1 VAVNRLVP
9 FVKVPDV
16 ERSVSFYRHLGFELG
31 DTAEYGGHLSWATL
45 SSDGAEIMFEGT
57 NETIAPDHQGI
68 LFYLY
73 SPDLS
78 SLRDRLLAAGIDPG
92 EIEDGTPGPTE
103 EMRVIDPDGY
113 TLMIAQID

>member
-1 VAVNRLVP
+1 VSVNRLVP

-16 ERSVSFYRHLGFELG
+16 ERSVAFYEHLGFVLG
-31 DTAEYGGHLSWATL
+31 DSAEYGGHLSWAAL
-45 SSDGAEIMFEGT
+45 GNGNAEIMFEGT
-57 NETIAPDHQGI
+57 NETIDPDRQGV

-73 SPDLS
+73 SPDLTA
-78 SLRDRLLAAGIDPG
+78 LRDHLVAAGIAAG
-92 EIEDGTPGPTE
+92 EIEDGTPGPSE

>member
-1 VAVNRLVP
+1 VVVNRLVP

-16 ERSVSFYRHLGFELG
+16 ERSVAFYQHLGFVLG
-31 DTAEYGGHLSWATL
+31 DSAQYGGHLSWAAL
-45 SSDGAEIMFEGT
+45 SSDTAEIMFEGT
-57 NETIAPDHQGI
+57 NETIEPDRQGV

-73 SPDLS
+73 SPDLA
-78 SLRDRLLAAGIDPG
+78 SLRDHLVAAGIDTG

>member
-1 VAVNRLVP
+1 VFVNRLVP

-16 ERSVSFYRHLGFELG
+16 ERSVAFYAHLGFALG
-31 DTAEYGGHLSWATL
+31 DSAEYGGHLSWAAL
-45 SSDGAEIMFEGT
+45 ISDNAEIMFEGT
-57 NETIAPDHQGI
+57 NETIDPGCQGV

-78 SLRDRLLAAGIDPG
+78 ALRGRLVAAGIEAG

-113 TLMIAQID
+113 ALMIAQID